1 MTHKGDLFKKHLPS
15 KQVCHGGM
23 NLYVTVFENS

>member
-1 MTHKGDLFKKHLPS
+1 MKNDDDKDLPTN
-15 KQVCHGGM
+15 QVCHGGM